1 MTSLAAAMTKARGL
15 LAFIGVLSLLGL
27 DWTTWTRIAVGL
39 GLALAVA
46 MESSADGHRIWPR
59 HLRTTRYDKA
69 A

>member
-15 LAFIGVLSLLGL
+15 LAFVGILSILGL
-27 DWTTWTRIAVGL
+27 DWTTWTRVAV
-39 GLALAVA
+39 GLALAIAVA
-46 MESSADGHRIWPR
+46 INVGADGHRLWPR